1 MKIIVAAQ
9 MRQKQRD
16 WLRKN
21 VVMLQKRQAIQII
34 LAEEHLEIDV
44 VNCQVR
50 QAKHIVI
57 AKNSTGC
64 VSVIISNHRLLVVPI
79 KKQNAGKRTGIL
91 YVVPVQIL
99 ADCQEMNSEMQVVVQ
114 IHQPVWQES
123 AADI

>member
-1 MKIIVAAQ
+1 MKITVAAQ

-50 QAKHIVI
+50 RAKHIVI

-64 VSVIISNHRLLVVPI
+64 VSVTILHHRLLVVQI
-79 KKQNAGKRTGIL
+79 KRQNAGKRTGIQS
-91 YVVPVQIL
+91 VVQVQIL
-99 ADCQEMNSEMQVVVQ
+99 AV
-114 IHQPVWQES
+114 
-123 AADI
+123 